1 MIVLITSGFPFKGEP
16 FLISE
21 KDYMPQ
27 NSVFFALSP
36 SETAS
41 NETKYTA
48 FKIPKRKINLST
60 VMYAFLGLFSPI
72 CHSEL
77 RSLIK
82 NKKLNFKNIMYMYA
96 VYGYG
101 MYCFKFIVKK
111 LKCLLKKDEKITFY
125 SYWMATHAFICA
137 KLKKKYKNSKFVTRC
152 HGYDL
157 YEYRSKTEY
166 LAFRK
171 FIFNEADK
179 IFPIS
184 QNGKK
189 YIFDTYPMYQSL
201 LKNKVETMYLGT
213 MDYGYDIEPKQ
224 MNFQIVSCSNL
235 VELKRVNLII
245 EALSRMQENIKW
257 THFGDGKCANDL
269 KLMANKLLG
278 DNIDYTFRGAISN
291 ESLMKEYQCMDINL
305 FINVSEY
312 EGVPVSI
319 MEAMSFGIP
328 VIATNVGGT
337 SEIVCDQYNGKL
349 LNKDFS
355 IDELCE
361 SISCF
366 MNMNNI
372 EMRSYRKNA
381 RNTWESF
388 FSAEKNY
395 RKFYK
400 EICK

>member
-1 MIVLITSGFPFKGEP
+1 MVVIITSGFPFKGEP
-16 FLISE
+16 FLLSE
-21 KDYMPQ
+21 KEYMPQ

-36 SETAS
+36 SQKAL

-48 FKIPKRKINLST
+48 FKIPKRKINLCSLA
-60 VMYAFLGLFSPI
+60 YAFLGLFSPV
-72 CHSEL
+72 CYSEL
-77 RSLIK
+77 KSLIK
-82 NKKLNFKNIMYMYA
+82 NKNFNFRNLMRMYA

-101 MYCFKFIVKK
+101 MYCYKFIIKE
-111 LKCLLKKDEKITFY
+111 LTHILKKDDNVIFY
-125 SYWMATHAFICA
+125 SYWMSTHAFICA
-137 KLKKKYKNSKFVTRC
+137 NLKRKYKKSKFVTRC

-157 YEYRSKTEY
+157 YEYRSKTGY

-184 QNGKK
+184 KNGEE
-189 YIFDTYPMYQSL
+189 YIHDTYTMYKDL

-213 MDYGYDIEPKQ
+213 MDYGYDIEPSKV
-224 MNFQIVSCSNL
+224 NFQIVSCSNL

-245 EALSRMQENIKW
+245 EALSRMQGNIQW
-257 THFGDGKCANDL
+257 THFGDGKCAESL
-269 KLMANKLLG
+269 KRMANEMLG
-278 DNIDYTFRGAISN
+278 NNIDYTFRGAISN
-291 ESLMKEYQCMDINL
+291 ESLMKEYQSMDINL
-305 FINVSEY
+305 FLNVSEY

-337 SEIVCDQYNGKL
+337 SEIVQDQYNGKL

-355 IDELCE
+355 IEELCE
-361 SISCF
+361 SISYF
-366 MNMNNI
+366 INI
-372 EMRSYRKNA
+372 NDSTMRNYRKNA
-381 RNTWESF
+381 RNTWKSF

-395 RKFYK
+395 CKFYR
-400 EICK
+400 EVCE